1 MVTSKQRRGENW
13 VPMEA
18 TATTIVT
25 ALINE
30 GRQQYGVLEA
40 IEVPQELLDQVMDEV
55 VEAGGDVGFDSCVVD
70 GVTVVAGGTE
80 AGEPLV
86 RLPGRDEP
94 APLRTGAG

>member
-1 MVTSKQRRGENW
+1 
-13 VPMEA
+13 MEA

-30 GRQQYGVLEA
+30 GRQQHGRIEA

-55 VEAGGDVGFDSCVVD
+55 VEAGGDVGFDSCMVD
-70 GVTVVAGGTE
+70 GVTVVAGATE

-86 RLPGRDEP
+86 RLPGRAD
-94 APLRTGAG
+94 AVPLRGEGA